1 MQNTPTPME
10 QVEGT
15 KVQNDSSCIPSR
27 ISSKVPSHTHFL
39 MLIPYQKKYDRAV
52 IQELVEWFRARFDR
66 LPQRLQLRPGVVI
79 PDVKVMVRNYLDIVQ
94 MHHENPTYGAQVHHL
109 FEVRDCLLAEG
120 FE

>member
-1 MQNTPTPME
+1 ME

-15 KVQNDSSCIPSR
+15 KVQNESSCIPSR

-39 MLIPYQKKYDRAV
+39 MSIPYQKKYDRAV
-52 IQELVEWFRARFDR
+52 IQELVEWFRTRFDR
-66 LPQRLQLRPGVVI
+66 LPQRIQLRPGVVI

>member
-1 MQNTPTPME
+1 ME
-10 QVEGT
+10 QVEDT
-15 KVQNDSSCIPSR
+15 KVQNESPCIPSR
-27 ISSKVPSHTHFL
+27 ISSKV
-39 MLIPYQKKYDRAV
+39 PYQKKYDRAV

-66 LPQRLQLRPGVVI
+66 LPQRIQLRPGVVI